1 MTKYLTLVLAL
12 FLSVSMVTHAMMD
25 FICYYGFFIALKI
38 GNFKVTLES
47 KNALS
52 FFLKISLSIFWFYLN

>member
-1 MTKYLTLVLAL
+1 MTKYLTLVL
-12 FLSVSMVTHAMMD
+12 FFFFFSVSMVAHGMMD

-47 KNALS
+47 KGALS
-52 FFLKISLSIFWFYLN
+52 FF